1 MEEKQVEVIK
11 KAEGPVIRDQ
21 RLVGKPL
28 TITRKR
34 VAAYV
39 RVSTNGEEQ
48 LQSFNSQKE
57 YYQDK
62 ISANKEW
69 ALVGIYADEGITGTK
84 TNKRDEFLR
93 MIDDCM
99 NGLVDI
105 VITKSVSRFSRN
117 LVDVLSYTR
126 MLKAKGVTVIF
137 EKENID
143 TSTMESEM
151 QLSLIS
157 ALAQNEVES
166 LSQNV
171 SLGVQMKMSRGEQM
185 GFNGCLG
192 YDYHP
197 EDKSISINE
206 QEADTVRMIYDLY
219 VQGYGAYTIAKELTR
234 LGKVN
239 KKGKVKWTDSGIRGI
254 LKNEKYKG
262 DLLMGKTYTVDPISK
277 RRLDN
282 RGESNKYYTRNHHEP
297 IVSEEIWNKAQ
308 EIRESRYHTNEN
320 VSDAARTKFA
330 RKYAFSSMCQCGFC
344 GTNLTRRSHH
354 QDTQHKKP
362 VWKCRTAANKG
373 IENCPHSKAIDEVI
387 IENAFLEMFQL
398 LAENFDDVLE
408 SVLSSLE
415 DTISK
420 DDSTE
425 KQKRVEKEISALE
438 KKRKKLTDMYLDDKI
453 SKEAYDDKY
462 SELNHKL
469 EKCEEERLLFS
480 ENALSQKNIANRMK
494 TIREKLK
501 NAEICDEFDRL
512 VFESIVEKVIVGE
525 NAEDGTIDPYK
536 LTFVLKGM
544 DDCSVPDARGR
555 YKKLH
560 KQAV

>member
-11 KAEGPVIRDQ
+11 KAEGPVIRDR

-99 NGLVDI
+99 NGLVGI